1 MMFVYSILLLI
12 LNRRTLP
19 GPLKIRSYRI
29 VAMVWSI
36 LLFGVLSVITVIE
49 QGRKLFGG

>member
-1 MMFVYSILLLI
+1 VLIGLLV

-19 GPLKIRSYRI
+19 APLKIRSYRI
-29 VAMVWSI
+29 VALVWSI
-36 LLFGVLSVITVIE
+36 LLFGVLSVITVLE